1 MTGAG
6 EMSDQPPGQD
16 VLREIVA
23 RFVDAAEKL
32 RIHSTV
38 QRAQD
43 VVYEVQF
50 IRLRDDVRAI
60 LVRDAAAALS
70 GASSPSGAWQP
81 IETAPKDGPVLV
93 ANGSVIW
100 IAPHPHISR
109 GQGKCT
115 HWMPLPASPLPSG
128 DSK

>member
-1 MTGAG
+1 
-6 EMSDQPPGQD
+6 MSDQPPGQD
-16 VLREIVA
+16 VLRELVA
-23 RFVDAAEKL
+23 KWRGEMPDDAGPFEAGKAHALECCADEL
-32 RIHSTV
+32 E
-38 QRAQD
+38 A
-43 VVYEVQF
+43 
-50 IRLRDDVRAI
+50 
-60 LVRDAAAALS
+60 AAAALS